1 MLNTVNI
8 KIESKDS
15 NDSSDKL
22 DLLYKT
28 KIMNIEKNY
37 NKIKEYFTSIISE
50 SNSKLDTYK
59 TIYFQINQVIQFSN
73 KFNKYL
79 YFDDKYRNNVNALVI
94 LIIMKEME
102 LEDIRLRILLENNSI
117 NNDIISNIKSFIG
130 INLNDAGSLLVKHI
144 YPKLLSILD
153 EAKNSSTNYLV

>member
-15 NDSSDKL
+15 NDSSNKL

-28 KIMNIEKNY
+28 KIKNIEKNY
-37 NKIKEYFTSIISE
+37 NKIKEYFISIISE

-59 TIYFQINQVIQFSN
+59 TIYFQINQVIQFNN

-94 LIIMKEME
+94 LIIIKEME

-130 INLNDAGSLLVKHI
+130 INLNEASSLLVKHI

-153 EAKNSSTNYLV
+153 EAKNLH

>member
-37 NKIKEYFTSIISE
+37 DKIKEYFTSIISE

-153 EAKNSSTNYLV
+153 EAKNSSTNSLV

>member
-94 LIIMKEME
+94 LIIMKEIE

-117 NNDIISNIKSFIG
+117 NNDIISNLKSFIG

-153 EAKNSSTNYLV
+153 EAKNSSTNSLV

>member
-153 EAKNSSTNYLV
+153 EAKNSSTNSLV

>member
-37 NKIKEYFTSIISE
+37 NKIKKYFTSIISE

-94 LIIMKEME
+94 LIIMKEIE

-117 NNDIISNIKSFIG
+117 NNDIISNLKSFIG

-153 EAKNSSTNYLV
+153 EAKNSSTNSLV

>member
-15 NDSSDKL
+15 NDSSNKL

-28 KIMNIEKNY
+28 KIKNIEKNY
-37 NKIKEYFTSIISE
+37 DKIKEYFISIISE

-59 TIYFQINQVIQFSN
+59 TIYFQINQVIQFNN

-94 LIIMKEME
+94 LIIIKEME

-130 INLNDAGSLLVKHI
+130 INLNEASSLLVKHI

-153 EAKNSSTNYLV
+153 EAKNLH

>member
-94 LIIMKEME
+94 LIIMKEIE

-153 EAKNSSTNYLV
+153 EAKNSSTNSLV

>member
-59 TIYFQINQVIQFSN
+59 TIYFQIQLCIQIF
-73 KFNKYL
+73 L
-79 YFDDKYRNNVNALVI
+79 IRRIII
-94 LIIMKEME
+94 LH
-102 LEDIRLRILLENNSI
+102 
-117 NNDIISNIKSFIG
+117 F
-130 INLNDAGSLLVKHI
+130 HF
-144 YPKLLSILD
+144 
-153 EAKNSSTNYLV
+153 